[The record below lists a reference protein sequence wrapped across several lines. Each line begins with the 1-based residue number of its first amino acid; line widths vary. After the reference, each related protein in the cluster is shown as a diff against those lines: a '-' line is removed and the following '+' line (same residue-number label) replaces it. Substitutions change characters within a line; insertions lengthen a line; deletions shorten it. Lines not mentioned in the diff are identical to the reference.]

1 MSAICF
7 DDRFPS
13 TRMSSSQTTQ
23 QAPSKGR
30 VFVIRLGS
38 TLALWAFI
46 TVGLLTGLDWLLVV
60 MIALAGIGTSAEY
73 FRLEARDAKAKAY
86 RWVGFGLCVV
96 FWAAMAWQTIPAG
109 VEPRWW
115 LEVALLAATIQ
126 AAFLPA
132 LAHHLE
138 GRDTLVRIYFTIFG
152 VIYTALMMGFLVR
165 ILFMEDASSGPH
177 LLLMA
182 IMVTKFSDMG
192 AYAFGSWFGKHKM
205 IPHISPAKTWEGL
218 SGAFTGAY
226 VAMCSMML
234 LVPAKLAPL
243 NWTHALVLA
252 AIICMAAVIGDLAE
266 SVLKRCHSIKDSGHK
281 LPGIGGILDLTDSL
295 LFTAPVCYFY
305 LKAIAS

>member
-1 MSAICF
+1 MSA
-7 DDRFPS
+7 PHS
-13 TRMSSSQTTQ
+13 APQT
-23 QAPSKGR
+23 PSKGK

-38 TLALWAFI
+38 TLGLWAFI
-46 TVGLLTGLDWLLVV
+46 TVGLLTGLDWILLL

-73 FRLEARDAKAKAY
+73 FRLEARDARAKPY
-86 RWVGFGLCVV
+86 RWVGFGLCVA
-96 FWAAMAWQTIPAG
+96 FWAVVAWQSIPQG
-109 VEPRWW
+109 IEPPWW
-115 LEVALLAATIQ
+115 LEVAFLAATLQ

-132 LAHHLE
+132 LAHSLE

-152 VIYTALMMGFLVR
+152 VIYTALMMGFLAR
-165 ILFMEDASSGPH
+165 ILYMEQAASGSH

-226 VAMCSMML
+226 IAMCSMML
-234 LVPAKLAPL
+234 IVPDKLAPL
-243 NWTHALVLA
+243 NWTHALILA
-252 AIICMAAVIGDLAE
+252 PILCMAAVIGDLAE

-305 LKAIAS
+305 LRVIGQA

>member
-7 DDRFPS
+7 DGPFSKYCMSVVPS
-13 TRMSSSQTTQ
+13 TQ
-23 QAPSKGR
+23 QAPSKGK

-46 TVGLLTGLDWLLVV
+46 TVALLLDLDWLLVV
-60 MIALAGIGTSAEY
+60 MTALAGIGTSAEY
-73 FRLEARDAKAKAY
+73 FRLEARDEKARPY
-86 RWVGFGLCVV
+86 RWLGLGLCVV
-96 FWAAMAWQTIPAG
+96 FWAIVAWQTIPESA
-109 VEPRWW
+109 EPPWW
-115 LEVALLAATIQ
+115 LEVAILTAAIQ

-132 LAHHLE
+132 LARPLE
-138 GRDTLVRIYFTIFG
+138 GGETLVRIYFTIFG
-152 VIYTALMMGFLVR
+152 VIYTAIMLGFLVR
-165 ILFMEDASSGPH
+165 ILFMAHATSGPH
-177 LLLMA
+177 LLLMT

-218 SGAFTGAY
+218 GGAFVGCY

-234 LVPAKLAPL
+234 IVPDKLAPL
-243 NWTHALVLA
+243 NWTYALILA
-252 AIICMAAVIGDLAE
+252 PILCVAAVIGDLAE

-305 LKAIAS
+305 LKAIAA

>member
-1 MSAICF
+1 MSA
-7 DDRFPS
+7 PQS
-13 TRMSSSQTTQ
+13 TSQP
-23 QAPSKGR
+23 PSKGK

-46 TVGLLTGLDWLLVV
+46 TVGLLTGLDWLLLL

-73 FRLEARDAKAKAY
+73 FRLEARDTKARAY

-96 FWAAMAWQTIPAG
+96 FWAVMAWQSIPQS
-109 VEPRWW
+109 VEPPWW
-115 LEVALLAATIQ
+115 LEAAFLAATVQ

-132 LAHHLE
+132 LAHSLE

-152 VIYTALMMGFLVR
+152 VIYTALMMGFLAR
-165 ILFMEDASSGPH
+165 ILFMEQAASGSH

-226 VAMCSMML
+226 VAMCSMMFI
-234 LVPAKLAPL
+234 VPDKLAPL
-243 NWTHALVLA
+243 NWTSALILA
-252 AIICMAAVIGDLAE
+252 PILCIAAVIGDLAE

-305 LKAIAS
+305 LRVIGQA

>member
-1 MSAICF
+1 MAVFQARMSA
-7 DDRFPS
+7 PQS
-13 TRMSSSQTTQ
+13 AQESSS
-23 QAPSKGR
+23 KR
-30 VFVIRLGS
+30 KVFFIRLGS
-38 TLALWAFI
+38 TLALWALI
-46 TVGLLTGLDWLLVV
+46 TMGLLMGLDWLLVL

-73 FRLEARDAKAKAY
+73 FRLEARDPRAKPY
-86 RWVGFGLCVV
+86 RWAGFGLCLA
-96 FWAAMAWQTIPAG
+96 FWLIMGWQSIPQG
-109 VEPRWW
+109 IEPPWW
-115 LEVALLAATIQ
+115 LEGAFLAATLQ

-132 LAHHLE
+132 LAHSLE

-165 ILFMEDASSGPH
+165 ILFMEQAASGSH
-177 LLLMA
+177 LLLMV

-218 SGAFTGAY
+218 GGAFVGAY
-226 VAMCSMML
+226 VAMGSLML
-234 LVPAKLAPL
+234 IVPDKLTPL
-243 NWTHALVLA
+243 NWTYALILA
-252 AIICMAAVIGDLAE
+252 PILCISAVIGDLAE

-305 LKAIAS
+305 LRVIGHA